1 MLFSERKI
9 LLCGWSAIIGVHGNI
24 TTQGVITPCSF
35 WAQQNLGEEFPPFSP
50 LSK

>member
-9 LLCGWSAIIGVHGNI
+9 LLCGWSAITGVHGNI
-24 TTQGVITPCSF
+24 TTRGDTPCSF
-35 WAQQNLGEEFPPFSP
+35 WAQQHLGEEFPPFSP